1 MSINLTDKKFYY
13 LYSSV
18 NSQLYPVGFTTSYG
32 TIHTKT
38 ALSEDQSQFLTFCE
52 RKVNEGFHK
61 TP

>member
-18 NSQLYPVGFTTSYG
+18 NLQLNPVGFTTSYG
-32 TIHTKT
+32 TILTKT
-38 ALSEDQSQFLTFCE
+38 ASSQGQSQFLTFGE
-52 RKVNEGFHK
+52 QKVNEGFHK

>member
-18 NSQLYPVGFTTSYG
+18 NSQSYPVGFTTSYG
-32 TIHTKT
+32 IIHTKT
-38 ALSEDQSQFLTFCE
+38 NSSEGQSQFLTFGE
-52 RKVNEGFHK
+52 QNVNEGFHK